1 MCAAPALHAVRSE
14 LLGEGGLC
22 VRPVHSPVPAF
33 LSLARPRADPSGAA
47 ARVAGRV
54 PSSGST
60 APTGVAAVV
69 VVTVAAL
76 PWCDGGVEHR
86 RRDRGH
92 GHTPRP
98 RHAHEPPSPAPAT
111 LGPAAAAEQSRRPA
125 MATAGGSGGR
135 RRRRAAAAAGGGG
148 GDGGWWWSGPDGAS
162 RGSPAVLSRRL
173 GGLEPARA
181 SVGPTRRRAEQRCD
195 TACEPRSS
203 RPPGRLLVRTPTT
216 ATERF
221 GWFSTSPRASEKRID
236 AAS

>member
-33 LSLARPRADPSGAA
+33 LFLARPRADPSGAA

-86 RRDRGH
+86 R
-92 GHTPRP
+92 
-98 RHAHEPPSPAPAT
+98 PA
-111 LGPAAAAEQSRRPA
+111 
-125 MATAGGSGGR
+125 
-135 RRRRAAAAAGGGG
+135 
-148 GDGGWWWSGPDGAS
+148 GAP

-203 RPPGRLLVRTPTT
+203 RPPGRLLIRTPTT

>member
-33 LSLARPRADPSGAA
+33 LFLARPRADPSGAA

-125 MATAGGSGGR
+125 MA
-135 RRRRAAAAAGGGG
+135 AAADGGGG
-148 GDGGWWWSGPDGAS
+148 GRQRRPSAVVAMAVGGGPVRTALPAALLRSCHAASEASSPHGRPWVRHAAAQSSGVT
-162 RGSPAVLSRRL
+162 R
-173 GGLEPARA
+173 RA
-181 SVGPTRRRAEQRCD
+181 SHVLHGRR
-195 TACEPRSS
+195 
-203 RPPGRLLVRTPTT
+203 GVY
-216 ATERF
+216 
-221 GWFSTSPRASEKRID
+221 
-236 AAS
+236 

>member
-1 MCAAPALHAVRSE
+1 MAGMGCA
-14 LLGEGGLC
+14 GGRENAILTHDHFSP
-22 VRPVHSPVPAF
+22 RPVGVGTAATAIPHARTACARAAQPSPGD
-33 LSLARPRADPSGAA
+33 ARPGSGGGA
-47 ARVAGRV
+47 
-54 PSSGST
+54 
-60 APTGVAAVV
+60 VAA
-69 VVTVAAL
+69 TRH
-76 PWCDGGVEHR
+76 GG
-86 RRDRGH
+86 G
-92 GHTPRP
+92 
-98 RHAHEPPSPAPAT
+98 
-111 LGPAAAAEQSRRPA
+111 
-125 MATAGGSGGR
+125 GGR

-203 RPPGRLLVRTPTT
+203 RPPGRLLIRTPTT